1 VTREDAVARSEE
13 LNREET
19 GDRRWFPKQI
29 AGEEW
34 DVVAISGTGFA
45 PRGPLKEATQ
55 AKPSPS
61 DAPDPRPSIFRNVP
75 PYGAG

>member
-1 VTREDAVARSEE
+1 MTRDEATRRAEE

-19 GDRRWFPKQI
+19 GDRHWLPRLLAPD
-29 AGEEW
+29 EW
-34 DVVAISGTGFA
+34 AVVAISGTGFRPTGPVTEGSEA
-45 PRGPLKEATQ
+45 RPR
-55 AKPSPS
+55 PS